1 MTSSGPM
8 LFCITASYS
17 RISRSPDAKLIRRTR
32 ARLCVIFMPLFRKR
46 LYLKNRFD
54 NLNLIGERGLGRGKT
69 SENY

>member
-1 MTSSGPM
+1 
-8 LFCITASYS
+8 
-17 RISRSPDAKLIRRTR
+17 IRRTR

-54 NLNLIGERGLGRGKT
+54 NLNLIGEGGLGRGKT